1 MMPSATK
8 KNKSKTP
15 AGTKKAHGAKIIVAH
30 IPVLH
35 EGYKR
40 LFEKYPDATQLF
52 LLGEKITCD
61 FRQLTK
67 DIRALKPEL
76 IKKAVESWGRF
87 EKVEIIDGEG
97 LKGLSKHF
105 QSDWFSGG
113 TEIIMPDEDIMH
125 ELAEKYLPVDVASKN
140 KAKIV
145 FDSIFLRWD
154 KHSSFKNNPIE
165 ADQKTSIKD
174 SDRKIISLLRVEAEK
189 SSDFWRQIGAAI
201 VKDGKIVSM
210 THNRSVPVE
219 GLNYSEGDPRSDFHK
234 GVNVELSLFF
244 HCEAALIAEAAKK
257 GISLEG
263 AELFVTTFPC
273 PPCAKLVAYSG
284 IKKIYYSD
292 GYGTLDGERV
302 LKSQGVEIV
311 FVKTE

>member
-1 MMPSATK
+1 MTLSAMT
-8 KNKSKTP
+8 KNKSEAP
-15 AGTKKAHGAKIIVAH
+15 AGAKIIVAYV
-30 IPVLH
+30 PVLH

-40 LFEKYPDATQLF
+40 LFEKHPDATQLF
-52 LLGEKITCD
+52 LLGEKITSG
-61 FRQLTK
+61 FRQLSK

-76 IKKAVESWGRF
+76 IKKSIEAWGRF
-87 EKVEIIDGEG
+87 EKVEIIDEDG
-97 LKGLSKHF
+97 LAGLVQKTN
-105 QSDWFSGG
+105 G
-113 TEIIMPDEDIMH
+113 EIIMPDEDVMH
-125 ELAEKYLPVDVASKN
+125 ELAEKYISNGEKSGAA
-140 KAKIV
+140 AKIT

-174 SDRKIISLLRVEAEK
+174 SDRKIISLLRTEADK

-201 VKDGKIVSM
+201 VKDGKIISM

-219 GLNYSEGDPRSDFHK
+219 GLNYTEGDPRSDFHK

-257 GISLEG
+257 GISLDG

-302 LKSQGVEIV
+302 LKSQGVEII
-311 FVKTE
+311 FIDTK

>member
-1 MMPSATK
+1 MT
-8 KNKSKTP
+8 KNKEAPSG
-15 AGTKKAHGAKIIVAH
+15 AKKVAGAKIIVAY

-40 LFEKYPDATQLF
+40 LFEKHHDASQLF
-52 LLGEKITCD
+52 LLGEKITSN

-76 IKKAVESWGRF
+76 IKKSIEAWGRF
-87 EKVEIIDGEG
+87 EKVEIVDEEG
-97 LKGLSKHF
+97 LADLAQIRQTTVAESAGL
-105 QSDWFSGG
+105 
-113 TEIIMPDEDIMH
+113 EIIMPDEDIMH
-125 ELAEKYLPVDVASKN
+125 ELTEKFLPAESLSKN
-140 KAKIV
+140 NIKLT

-165 ADQKTSIKD
+165 ADQKTSIKE
-174 SDRKIISLLRVEAEK
+174 SDRKIISLLRTEADK

-219 GLNYSEGDPRSDFHK
+219 GLNYTEGDPRSDFHK
-234 GVNVELSLFF
+234 GVNVELSLVF

-284 IKKIYYSD
+284 IKKIYYAD
-292 GYGTLDGERV
+292 GYGVLDGERV
-302 LKSQGVEIV
+302 LKSQGVEVV
-311 FVKTE
+311 FVDTK